1 MLNNVKWGH
10 RLTFLPEVV
19 EDRLFVEN
27 IKQRKVRYNQSLPE
41 IMWLMKRINGSVCE

>member
-19 EDRLFVEN
+19 EDRLFVVN
-27 IKQRKVRYNQSLPE
+27 IKQRKVRYSQSLPE
-41 IMWLMKRINGSVCE
+41 IMWLVKQISDSICE